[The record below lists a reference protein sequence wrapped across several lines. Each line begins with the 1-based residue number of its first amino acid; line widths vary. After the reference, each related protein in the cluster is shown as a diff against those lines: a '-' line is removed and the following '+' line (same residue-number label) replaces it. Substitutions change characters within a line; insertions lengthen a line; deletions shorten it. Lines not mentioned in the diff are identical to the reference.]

1 MTFGELLAYVGA
13 RSRYELLDGDV
24 EATLEKARAG
34 HHRNPLA
41 GQIIAS
47 LYEKLALSTLDA
59 PLERAATINALGPLR
74 LAFMRDDAPV
84 EGFRLVEEVV
94 YLIDGAFNDEAQR
107 ASPS

>member
-1 MTFGELLAYVGA
+1 MTFRELLTYVGTH
-13 RSRYELLDGDV
+13 SKYDFLNGDV
-24 EATLEKARAG
+24 TDTLARTRAG
-34 HHRNPLA
+34 THPNPLA
-41 GQIIAS
+41 GRILGA
-47 LYEKLALSTLDA
+47 LDEKLGRDGLDA
-59 PLERAATINALGPLR
+59 PVERASAINALGPLR